1 MAKLPVRAMG
11 KRRPPAQNDQVA
23 EDSENGARRSPE
35 DIVADAFLEHIPASA
50 TEGWSVRSR
59 RTILLFMAAAGAVMV
74 SAGLV
79 LTGGL
84 GPGPGRPRPIQAG
97 PEASVLAQSLLR
109 PLAEQQ
115 DVTTP
120 STAAASPLPT
130 APSSTVRRGE
140 APVVPSATPSTPSPV
155 TQRKKSSSESQQ
167 ATT

>member
-1 MAKLPVRAMG
+1 
-11 KRRPPAQNDQVA
+11 
-23 EDSENGARRSPE
+23 
-35 DIVADAFLEHIPASA
+35 
-50 TEGWSVRSR
+50 GWSVRSR
-59 RTILLFMAAAGAVMV
+59 RTILLVMAAAGAVMV

-115 DVTTP
+115 DITTP

-130 APSSTVRRGE
+130 APSSTVRPGE
-140 APVVPSATPSTPSPV
+140 TPVAPPATPGPAPAGPQPPPSAR
-155 TQRKKSSSESQQ
+155 Q
-167 ATT
+167 